1 MKKTLLIMTLHI
13 IIYLLKK
20 KFLMKL
26 KKKISQLNKLIW
38 TNQNKELKR
47 S

>member
-20 KFLMKL
+20 IFNKA
-26 KKKISQLNKLIW
+26 KKKNITIKQINMDPSKI
-38 TNQNKELKR
+38 K